1 MAYSTSTPPSK
12 LAVGT
17 IDGTAGPAIWVY
29 KSADAIG
36 TVKAANYFS
45 NGYDLGMVVGDV
57 MFVYD
62 TATPTISVAWV
73 KTVTSSGAASLS
85 ATVSTLTS
93 A

>member
-12 LAVGT
+12 LVVGT
-17 IDGTAGPAIWVY
+17 SDGTAGPAIWVY
-29 KSADAIG
+29 RSADAIA
-36 TVKAANYFS
+36 TVKGASYFS

-62 TATPTISVAWV
+62 TATPTISLAWV
-73 KTVTSSGAASLS
+73 KTVTSGGAASLS

>member
-1 MAYSTSTPPSK
+1 MAYSTSNPPAK

-17 IDGTAGPAIWVY
+17 LDGTAGPAIWVY

-36 TVKAANYFS
+36 TVKGASYFS
-45 NGYDLGMVVGDV
+45 NGYDLGMNVGDV

-62 TATPTISVAWV
+62 TATPTISTAWV
-73 KTVTSSGAASLS
+73 KTVTSGGAASLS
-85 ATVSTLTS
+85 ATVTTLTS